1 MNRKRN
7 LITAVAIAAS
17 MATGGVFSAVLF
29 GPLSVAAATTAATP
43 SAAGAAAGTFHPNE
57 DPTHE
62 AGESAA
68 REAQE
73 NAGQMPTVP

>member
-1 MNRKRN
+1 MTAQVKLARKRE
-7 LITAVAIAAS
+7 
-17 MATGGVFSAVLF
+17 
-29 GPLSVAAATTAATP
+29 
-43 SAAGAAAGTFHPNE
+43 SAAREAAENDGTATYGHHRGGGDGAFHPNE

-73 NAGQMPTVP
+73 DAGQMPTAP